1 MRSRML
7 GGLFAAFG
15 FCFIVYYLWWVI
27 LLALVVLYSLDAL
40 QRRQAAAQS
49 VAPARWRA
57 ANTSPA
63 RYSNRR

>member
-1 MRSRML
+1 MRTRWV
-7 GGLFAAFG
+7 GGAFAAFG

-40 QRRQAAAQS
+40 QRRQAAAQP
-49 VAPARWRA
+49 VAPARRRVV
-57 ANTSPA
+57 NTSPA